1 MKAEIISDSLLIACQ
16 FVIHD
21 VVTYA
26 TLQSN
31 RGQCTAADQKRGGY
45 PVEKFLV
52 MG

>member
-1 MKAEIISDSLLIACQ
+1 MKAELNSDSLLSACQ

-31 RGQCTAADQKRGGY
+31 RGQRTAADQKRGDY
-45 PVEKFLV
+45 PVEKSW
-52 MG
+52 